1 MEKNFKYDVTYLNVK
16 THKSYTL
23 RIDADNNNEAMRIA
37 KEYAGKDEAV
47 ESIQFVASSFFDNIL
62 NSGFFGRTAK

>member
-23 RIDADNNNEAMRIA
+23 RIDADNNNEALRIA

-47 ESIQFVASSFFDNIL
+47 ESIQFVASSVFDNIL
-62 NSGFFGRTAK
+62 NSGLFGRVGK

>member
-47 ESIQFVASSFFDNIL
+47 ESIQFVASSVFDNIL
-62 NSGFFGRTAK
+62 NSGLFGRVGK